1 MEPKILADVAA
12 GVASI
17 TLNRPRALNALDLDM
32 FQDLWAR
39 LNDWA
44 GDRNVRLILI
54 RGAGGKAFCA
64 GGDLRAV
71 VEAHNRGDRA
81 FLDGIFRREY
91 SVNHLIHAYAKPYV
105 AFMDGLVMGGGCGM
119 SVHGSHR
126 IVTERTRLAMPET
139 KIGFFPDIGGTYF
152 LSRCLGSLGV
162 YLGLTG
168 QVLGPAD
175 ALYAGLAD
183 ACVPSDRLDELA
195 AALGEGV
202 DEAVSSF
209 SVDPGPAPLAAHRQQ
224 IDRCFSRH
232 SVGEI
237 LKALEGEGEWG
248 RSLRDHLDAMCPFS
262 LVVTHRAIGEAR
274 GRSLAQCLTTEY
286 RVCQRFTHRADLYE
300 GIRAAILDKDN
311 APRWNPNILEDIDPA
326 EVDAYF
332 APLQDDL
339 LLTSQP

>member
-1 MEPKILADVAA
+1 M
-12 GVASI
+12 
-17 TLNRPRALNALDLDM
+17 
-32 FQDLWAR
+32 
-39 LNDWA
+39 
-44 GDRNVRLILI
+44 
-54 RGAGGKAFCA
+54 
-64 GGDLRAV
+64 
-71 VEAHNRGDRA
+71 
-81 FLDGIFRREY
+81 
-91 SVNHLIHAYAKPYV
+91 
-105 AFMDGLVMGGGCGM
+105 
-119 SVHGSHR
+119 
-126 IVTERTRLAMPET
+126 
-139 KIGFFPDIGGTYF
+139 
-152 LSRCLGSLGV
+152 
-162 YLGLTG
+162 
-168 QVLGPAD
+168 
-175 ALYAGLAD
+175 
-183 ACVPSDRLDELA
+183 
-195 AALGEGV
+195 
-202 DEAVSSF
+202 
-209 SVDPGPAPLAAHRQQ
+209 GPAPLAAHRQQ
-224 IDRCFSRH
+224 IDRCFSRL